1 MSTVPP
7 TGATSGS
14 TPGGASGQ
22 TSGGTSGGTPDGA
35 PGGALPDGVSPATPT
50 GTPTDGTSTG
60 TGTGTGTGT
69 DAGTGAAA
77 PTERSGLG
85 RGAAVMAAGTAV
97 SRVLGIVRT
106 AMLVA
111 AVGSTGLA
119 ANSFDLAN
127 KLPNIAVMLLATG
140 VLNAVLVPQVVR
152 AYRHSDGQEY
162 VNRVVTL
169 GAALLL
175 AVTVALTV
183 GSAVLVRLYSDA
195 ASGPELRT
203 LATAFA
209 LWCLPQVFF
218 YGMYTLLGQVLNARG
233 SFGPYMW
240 APVVNNVV
248 AIAGLAVFLGLFG
261 PFHADLAPADPAWWT
276 PGRIALLG
284 GTATLGVLAQ
294 AAVLVLPL
302 RRIGFRYRPRWG
314 LRGSG
319 LRSAG
324 RVAGWTFAAL
334 AVGQVGF
341 LVATQVMTAADRT
354 ARELSGDGV
363 VVAGNAVYT
372 AAFGLYMLPHS
383 LVTVSLLTALF
394 TRLSGHAAHDDTSA
408 VRADFSHGAR
418 TIGVFTLFA
427 TAVLAVLALPL
438 LRVVLPPQSAAEAA
452 ATAPVV
458 VALTLGVAALGT
470 WSLCQRVF
478 YAYEDARTLFWIQV
492 VMAAVVAGGAL
503 ASRALLDP
511 RWWVTGIAAA
521 MSLSHVVGTVLA
533 VAGLRRRLHHLGTGR
548 VLRLYVRAGLA
559 AAVAAGVGW
568 GVVHLVGALPPD
580 GVPLPVG
587 MLRSAGLCVGT
598 GLVMTAVYLGLLRLM
613 RVRELGDLAAPLLRR
628 VRRGR

>member
-1 MSTVPP
+1 MTTVPP
-7 TGATSGS
+7 SEGPVPETAPAHPAPDALAGAGARPPAGPPSDTG
-14 TPGGASGQ
+14 
-22 TSGGTSGGTPDGA
+22 PDGGGSGA
-35 PGGALPDGVSPATPT
+35 PARPSG
-50 GTPTDGTSTG
+50 
-60 TGTGTGTGT
+60 
-69 DAGTGAAA
+69 
-77 PTERSGLG
+77 GLG
-85 RGAAVMAAGTAV
+85 RSAAVMAAGTAV
-97 SRVLGIVRT
+97 SRVLGIVRG

-152 AYRHSDGQEY
+152 AYRTSGGEEY
-162 VNRVVTL
+162 VNRVITL

-175 AVTVALTV
+175 AVTVLLTA
-183 GSAVLVRLYSDA
+183 GGGLLVRLYSDA
-195 ASGPELRT
+195 AGGSQLRV

-233 SFGPYMW
+233 SFGPFMW

-248 AIAGLAVFLGLFG
+248 AIAGLGVFLGLFG
-261 PFHADLAPADPAWWT
+261 PFHADLAPADPQWWT
-276 PGRIALLG
+276 PARIALLG
-284 GTATLGVLAQ
+284 GTATLGVVCQ
-294 AAVLVLPL
+294 AAVLVWPL

-319 LRSAG
+319 LGGAG

-341 LVATQVMTAADRT
+341 LIATQVMTAADR
-354 ARELSGDGV
+354 AAQRLAGGEV

-372 AAFGLYMLPHS
+372 AAFTLYMLPHS

-394 TRLSGHAAHDDTSA
+394 TRLSTHAAHEDTDG

-427 TAVLAVLALPL
+427 TAVLAVLALPV
-438 LRVVLPPQSAAEAA
+438 LRLVLPTQSPAEAA
-452 ATAPVV
+452 ATVPVV
-458 VALTLGVAALGT
+458 VALTCGVAALGT

-478 YAYEDARTLFWIQV
+478 YAYEDARSLFWIQV
-492 VMAAVVAGGAL
+492 AMAAVVAGGAL
-503 ASRALLDP
+503 ASRALLEP

-533 VAGLRRRLHHLGTGR
+533 IAGLRRRFAHLGTAR

-568 GVVHLVGALPPD
+568 AVVLAVGALPD
-580 GVPLPVG
+580 DVADVPLGVG
-587 MLRSAGLCVGT
+587 MLRAA
-598 GLVMTAVYLGLLRLM
+598 LVCAAVGLLMLGVYVLLLRAM
-613 RVRELGDLAAPLLRR
+613 RVRELTDLTRPL
-628 VRRGR
+628 VRRLARRRR

>member
-1 MSTVPP
+1 MTTVPP
-7 TGATSGS
+7 SEGPVPESA
-14 TPGGASGQ
+14 PARPAPDAVGASGSRPPARPAAPREG
-22 TSGGTSGGTPDGA
+22 TTRGGTSGDVPTP
-35 PGGALPDGVSPATPT
+35 
-50 GTPTDGTSTG
+50 
-60 TGTGTGTGT
+60 
-69 DAGTGAAA
+69 AGSG
-77 PTERSGLG
+77 PGLG
-85 RGAAVMAAGTAV
+85 RSAAVMAAGTAV
-97 SRVLGIVRT
+97 SRVLGIVRG

-111 AVGSTGLA
+111 AIGSTGLA

-152 AYRHSDGQEY
+152 AYRTSAGEDY
-162 VNRVVTL
+162 VNRVITL

-175 AVTVALTV
+175 GVTVLLTL
-183 GSAVLVRLYSDA
+183 GGGVLVRLYSDT
-195 ASGPELRT
+195 ASGPQLRA

-233 SFGPYMW
+233 SFGPFMW

-248 AIAGLAVFLGLFG
+248 AIAGLGVFLGLFG
-261 PFHADLAPADPAWWT
+261 PFHADLAPADPQWWT

-284 GTATLGVLAQ
+284 GTATLGVVCQ
-294 AAVLVLPL
+294 AAVLVWPL

-319 LRSAG
+319 LGGAG

-354 ARELSGDGV
+354 AQTLADGGV

-372 AAFGLYMLPHS
+372 AAFTLYMLPHS

-394 TRLSGHAAHDDTSA
+394 TRLSTHAAHEDTA
-408 VRADFSHGAR
+408 GVRADFSRGAR

-427 TAVLAVLALPL
+427 TSALAVLALPV
-438 LRVVLPPQSAAEAA
+438 LRLVLPSQSPAEAA
-452 ATAPVV
+452 ATTPVV
-458 VALTLGVAALGT
+458 VALTAGVAALGT

-478 YAYEDARTLFWIQV
+478 YAYEDARSLFWVQV

-503 ASRALLDP
+503 ASRAVLDP
-511 RWWVTGIAAA
+511 WWWVTGIAAA

-533 VAGLRRRLHHLGTGR
+533 IAGLRRRLEHLGTAR
-548 VLRLYVRAGLA
+548 VLRLYVRAGIA
-559 AAVAAGVGW
+559 AAVSAGVGW
-568 GVVHLVGALPPD
+568 AIVRAVGALPD
-580 GVPLPVG
+580 DAADVAVGAG
-587 MLRSAGLCVGT
+587 MLRAALVCAGV
-598 GLVMTAVYLGLLRLM
+598 GLVMLAVYVALLRLM
-613 RVRELGDLAAPLLRR
+613 RVRELDELAAPLARR
-628 VRRGR
+628 LTRRRA